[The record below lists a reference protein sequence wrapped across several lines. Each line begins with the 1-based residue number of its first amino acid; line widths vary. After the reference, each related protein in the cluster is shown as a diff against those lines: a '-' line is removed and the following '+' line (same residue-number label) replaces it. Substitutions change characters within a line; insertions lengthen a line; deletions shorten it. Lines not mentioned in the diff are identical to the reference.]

1 MVRIGTF
8 PLVAVAVTGCL
19 FALSRMPAARM
30 PQAQAGEDFF
40 SVVLGDAKKDL
51 SGVMLREA
59 DSYFH
64 GGVDMDCTLH
74 DHEGE
79 QGCHCG
85 HHREHDD
92 HGEVHPS
99 RTAFD
104 PWRWINAHVRAPE
117 IERHLAQDKIV
128 EMMPW
133 FWVAVKADPHNV
145 EAWTAAWYS
154 AARLMRNPPMAL
166 KVAEEGA
173 RQNPDSIALLCV
185 IGRTYRQDGFVD
197 DVKAEGAFRRA
208 RELGLSRCAG
218 NPSGLSEDDQDAFL
232 QALDYL
238 SHYAARRGEIQS
250 LGRLLEE
257 ARRTRPD
264 HAVVENIKIRL
275 KQKK

>member
-117 IERHLAQDKIV
+117 IERHLAQEKIV
-128 EMMPW
+128 EIMP
-133 FWVAVKADPHNV
+133 
-145 EAWTAAWYS
+145 
-154 AARLMRNPPMAL
+154 
-166 KVAEEGA
+166 
-173 RQNPDSIALLCV
+173 
-185 IGRTYRQDGFVD
+185 
-197 DVKAEGAFRRA
+197 
-208 RELGLSRCAG
+208 
-218 NPSGLSEDDQDAFL
+218 
-232 QALDYL
+232 
-238 SHYAARRGEIQS
+238 
-250 LGRLLEE
+250 
-257 ARRTRPD
+257 
-264 HAVVENIKIRL
+264 
-275 KQKK
+275 

>member
-1 MVRIGTF
+1 
-8 PLVAVAVTGCL
+8 
-19 FALSRMPAARM
+19 
-30 PQAQAGEDFF
+30 
-40 SVVLGDAKKDL
+40 
-51 SGVMLREA
+51 
-59 DSYFH
+59 
-64 GGVDMDCTLH
+64 
-74 DHEGE
+74 
-79 QGCHCG
+79 
-85 HHREHDD
+85 
-92 HGEVHPS
+92 
-99 RTAFD
+99 
-104 PWRWINAHVRAPE
+104 
-117 IERHLAQDKIV
+117 
-128 EMMPW
+128 
-133 FWVAVKADPHNV
+133 
-145 EAWTAAWYS
+145 
-154 AARLMRNPPMAL
+154 MAL